1 MTNNK
6 SEHIEMKFDGSKL
19 RDIMYK
25 HDLTPMTFSKKIG
38 LSQPAISHWLCGR
51 NRPSRKALDKLND
64 YFHVTD
70 EYWKKGVTGAF
81 TPTVAAREEA
91 KEAFDKSVN
100 PHEAD
105 KEKVRENLEKLNGKP
120 KEEKLIF
127 TESEVEIF
135 ENSDTHLR
143 LMREINAK
151 NTEIQGL
158 KCELEGLKV
167 ENARLQGNIDGLTQQ
182 LFLKSDEAK
191 EVAKESIWKR
201 LFA

>member
-1 MTNNK
+1 MEHNTK
-6 SEHIEMKFDGSKL
+6 KHIEIKFDGSKL

-91 KEAFDKSVN
+91 KEAFDKSIN

-105 KEKVRENLEKLNGKP
+105 KARVKENLEKLNGKP
-120 KEEKLIF
+120 KVIETIEDAITFVNIGQEKRDLEKKIK
-127 TESEVEIF
+127 EKE
-135 ENSDTHLR
+135 
-143 LMREINAK
+143 
-151 NTEIQGL
+151 TEIQGL

-167 ENARLQGNIDGLTQQ
+167 ENARLQGNIEGLTQQ
-182 LFLKSDEAK
+182 LLLKNDGAK
-191 EVAKESIWKR
+191 EAAKESIWKR

>member
-1 MTNNK
+1 MANNK
-6 SEHIEMKFDGSKL
+6 SQHIEIKFDGSKL

-105 KEKVRENLEKLNGKP
+105 KEKVRENLEKLNGEP
-120 KEEKLIF
+120 KEEAMNF
-127 TESEVEIF
+127 TESEVKIL

-143 LMREINAK
+143 LIREINAK

-167 ENARLQGNIDGLTQQ
+167 ENARLDGVIAGLTHQQ
-182 LFLKSDEAK
+182 LPPPQIISAPDK
-191 EVAKESIWKR
+191 EPWYKR
-201 LFA
+201 WFA

>member
-1 MTNNK
+1 MEHNTK
-6 SEHIEMKFDGSKL
+6 KHIEIKFDGSKL

-81 TPTVAAREEA
+81 TPTVAA
-91 KEAFDKSVN
+91 
-100 PHEAD
+100 
-105 KEKVRENLEKLNGKP
+105 
-120 KEEKLIF
+120 
-127 TESEVEIF
+127 EVE
-135 ENSDTHLR
+135 ELKKLDTQLR
-143 LMREINAK
+143 LMREIKAK
-151 NTEIQGL
+151 DTEIQGL

-167 ENARLQGNIDGLTQQ
+167 ENARLDGVIAGLTHQQ
-182 LFLKSDEAK
+182 LPPPQIISAPDK
-191 EVAKESIWKR
+191 EPWYKR
-201 LFA
+201 WFA